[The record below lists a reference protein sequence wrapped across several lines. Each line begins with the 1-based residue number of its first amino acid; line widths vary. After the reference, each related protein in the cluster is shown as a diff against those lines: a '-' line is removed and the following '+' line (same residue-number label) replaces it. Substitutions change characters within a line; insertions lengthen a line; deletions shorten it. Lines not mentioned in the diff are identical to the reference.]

1 LQRSDRI
8 VISMAGNEPEVVVK
22 IQSREY
28 PSATLFSVLQAMT
41 QAAQATQVR
50 VSTTM
55 P

>member
-8 VISMAGNEPEVVVK
+8 VISTFGNDPEVAVK
-22 IQSREY
+22 IQSREN
-28 PSATLFSVLQAMT
+28 PSATSFSVLQAMT